1 VFFPPRRDDFVINF
15 LFDSPQRRDL
25 RFAPTGSAGL
35 GIRKLKSKIVIA
47 EDQTIVRKGLRS
59 LLESEENIEVVAE
72 AGDGLETIRCVE
84 QHAPDLVLLDL
95 AMPKMSGLS
104 ALKDIKERF
113 RDTRILVLTFH
124 TSEEYIL
131 EAFGNGADGYCL
143 KNDTHRE
150 LVTAINSL
158 LDGKTYISPSVS
170 DKVLEGYLEG
180 RQRLKKE
187 TSWESLTKREK
198 EVLKLVGES
207 YSSVEIGEMLNISP
221 KTVDKHRSNIM
232 NKLNL
237 HSASALTA
245 YAVGKGL
252 VGT

>member
-1 VFFPPRRDDFVINF
+1 M
-15 LFDSPQRRDL
+15 
-25 RFAPTGSAGL
+25 
-35 GIRKLKSKIVIA
+35 KSKIVIA

-113 RDTRILVLTFH
+113 RDIRILVLTFH

>member
-1 VFFPPRRDDFVINF
+1 VINF
-15 LFDSPQRRDL
+15 FFGSPINRDL
-25 RFAPTGSAGL
+25 RFTPTGSTGL

-72 AGDGLETIRCVE
+72 AGDGLEAIRCVE
-84 QHAPDLVLLDL
+84 QYAPDLLLLDL
-95 AMPKMSGLS
+95 AMPRMSGLS

-113 RDTRILVLTFH
+113 KDTRILVLTFH
-124 TSEEYIL
+124 MSEEYIL

-143 KNDTHRE
+143 KNDSHRE

-158 LDGKTYISPSVS
+158 LAGKSYISPSVS

-187 TSWESLTKREK
+187 TSWESLTKRER

-252 VGT
+252 VGS

>member
-1 VFFPPRRDDFVINF
+1 M
-15 LFDSPQRRDL
+15 
-25 RFAPTGSAGL
+25 
-35 GIRKLKSKIVIA
+35 KSKIVIA

-113 RDTRILVLTFH
+113 KDTRVLVLTFH

-150 LVTAINSL
+150 LITAINSL

>member
-1 VFFPPRRDDFVINF
+1 MEP
-15 LFDSPQRRDL
+15 
-25 RFAPTGSAGL
+25 
-35 GIRKLKSKIVIA
+35 
-47 EDQTIVRKGLRS
+47 
-59 LLESEENIEVVAE
+59 EENIQIVAE

-84 QHAPDLVLLDL
+84 QYSPDLVLLDL

-113 RDTRILVLTFH
+113 KNTKVLVLTFH

-143 KNDTHRE
+143 KNDTHNE
-150 LVTAINSL
+150 LLTAINSL
-158 LDGKTYISPSVS
+158 LTGKSYISPSVS
-170 DKVLEGYLEG
+170 GKVLEGYLEG
-180 RQRLKKE
+180 RQKIKKE
-187 TSWESLTKREK
+187 TSWQSLTKREK

-207 YSSVEIGEMLNISP
+207 YSSLEIGNMLNISP

-245 YAVGKGL
+245 YAVEKGL
-252 VGT
+252 VSS